1 MEKLHRK
8 QFDLSRKTKGP
19 VGWGNYSFKEMVM
32 SFTFGAGIMAI
43 FIGLMFFAMTKSL
56 ASDLVHEFH
65 SPSFSGVGWSTH
77 MLSLEQLQ
85 HNRKEDM
92 REQAEAQE
100 RQDEREENN
109 TTINKFIKNVESRI
123 YANLSKQLVDNM
135 FATPDEDCEGS
146 ECDVPLTGTADI
158 EGSILVWTKDPDLG
172 TITLVITDTD
182 GSTTSMT
189 VPVGDFGF

>member
-1 MEKLHRK
+1 MKKSNLP
-8 QFDLSRKTKGP
+8 LAIIVA
-19 VGWGNYSFKEMVM
+19 VGVLIL
-32 SFTFGAGIMAI
+32 GIELA
-43 FIGLMFFAMTKSL
+43 K

-65 SPSFSGVGWSTH
+65 SPSFSGIGWSTH

-85 HNRKEDM
+85 HNRKEDI

-158 EGSILVWTKDPDLG
+158 EGSILVWTKDPDMG
-172 TITLVITDTD
+172 TITLVITSDD
-182 GSTTSMT
+182 GTTSTMV

>member
-1 MEKLHRK
+1 
-8 QFDLSRKTKGP
+8 
-19 VGWGNYSFKEMVM
+19 
-32 SFTFGAGIMAI
+32 
-43 FIGLMFFAMTKSL
+43 
-56 ASDLVHEFH
+56 
-65 SPSFSGVGWSTH
+65 

-85 HNRKEDM
+85 HNRKEDI
-92 REQAEAQE
+92 REQVEAQE
-100 RQDEREENN
+100 RQDERELKN

-135 FATPDEDCEGS
+135 FKTPDEDCEGVA
-146 ECDVPLTGTADI
+146 CDVPLSGTADI

-172 TITLVITDTD
+172 TITLVITDND

>member
-1 MEKLHRK
+1 MKKSNLP
-8 QFDLSRKTKGP
+8 LAIIVA
-19 VGWGNYSFKEMVM
+19 VGVLIL
-32 SFTFGAGIMAI
+32 GIE
-43 FIGLMFFAMTKSL
+43 LVK

-85 HNRKEDM
+85 HNRKEDAKE
-92 REQAEAQE
+92 RVEAQE
-100 RQDEREENN
+100 RQDERDEKNK
-109 TTINKFIKNVESRI
+109 TINKFIKNVESRI

-135 FATPDEDCEGS
+135 FKTCSDEQIENETCT
-146 ECDVPLTGTADI
+146 VALTGTADI

-172 TITLVITDTD
+172 TITLVITSDD
-182 GSTTSMT
+182 GTTSTMV

>member
-1 MEKLHRK
+1 MNQINLR
-8 QFDLSRKTKGP
+8 RKTKGP
-19 VGWGNYSFKEMVM
+19 DFSFKEMVM

-65 SPSFSGVGWSTH
+65 SPSFSGIGWSTH

-92 REQAEAQE
+92 RERAEAQE
-100 RQDEREENN
+100 RQDERDEKNK
-109 TTINKFIKNVESRI
+109 TINKFIKNVESRI

-135 FATPDEDCEGS
+135 FSTCDAEDETCNA
-146 ECDVPLTGTADI
+146 PLTGTADI
-158 EGSILVWTKDPDLG
+158 EGSMLVWTKDPDLG

-182 GSTTSMT
+182 GTTSTMV

>member
-1 MEKLHRK
+1 MK
-8 QFDLSRKTKGP
+8 KTKERQ
-19 VGWGNYSFKEMVM
+19 VDWGNYSFKEMVM

-56 ASDLVHEFH
+56 ASELVHEFH

-77 MLSLEQLQ
+77 MLSIEQLQ
-85 HNRKEDM
+85 HNRKEDI

-158 EGSILVWTKDPDLG
+158 EGSILV
-172 TITLVITDTD
+172 
-182 GSTTSMT
+182 STFSPNLLI
-189 VPVGDFGF
+189 VV

>member
-1 MEKLHRK
+1 MKKSNLP
-8 QFDLSRKTKGP
+8 LAIIVA
-19 VGWGNYSFKEMVM
+19 VGVLIL
-32 SFTFGAGIMAI
+32 GIE
-43 FIGLMFFAMTKSL
+43 L
-56 ASDLVHEFH
+56 AKASELVHDFH

-85 HNRKEDM
+85 HNRKEDI
-92 REQAEAQE
+92 REQVEAQE
-100 RQDEREENN
+100 RQDERELKN

-135 FATPDEDCEGS
+135 FATPDEDCEGDA
-146 ECDVPLTGTADI
+146 CDVALTGTADI

-172 TITLVITDTD
+172 TITLVITDND
-182 GSTTSMT
+182 GSTTTMT

>member
-1 MEKLHRK
+1 MNQINLR
-8 QFDLSRKTKGP
+8 RKTKDP
-19 VGWGNYSFKEMVM
+19 DFTLKEMVM

-65 SPSFSGVGWSTH
+65 SPSFSGIGWSTH

-100 RQDEREENN
+100 RQDERDEKNK
-109 TTINKFIKNVESRI
+109 TINKFIKNVESRI

-135 FATPDEDCEGS
+135 FSTCDADDETCTAA
-146 ECDVPLTGTADI
+146 LTGTADI
-158 EGSILVWTKDPDLG
+158 EGSMLVWTKDPDLG

-182 GSTTSMT
+182 GTTSTMV

>member
-1 MEKLHRK
+1 MNQINLR
-8 QFDLSRKTKGP
+8 RKTKEADF
-19 VGWGNYSFKEMVM
+19 SFREMVM

-65 SPSFSGVGWSTH
+65 SPSFSGIGWSTH

-85 HNRKEDM
+85 HNRKEDL
-92 REQAEAQE
+92 RDRGEAQD
-100 RQDEREENN
+100 RQDERDEKNK
-109 TTINKFIKNVESRI
+109 TINKFIKNVESRI

-135 FATPDEDCEGS
+135 FASCADDDESCTES
-146 ECDVPLTGTADI
+146 LTGTADI
-158 EGSILVWTKDPDLG
+158 EGSMLVWTKDPDLG
-172 TITLVITDTD
+172 TITLVITDAD
-182 GSTTSMT
+182 GTTSTMV

>member
-1 MEKLHRK
+1 MNQINLR
-8 QFDLSRKTKGP
+8 RKTKEADF
-19 VGWGNYSFKEMVM
+19 SFREMVM

-85 HNRKEDM
+85 HNRKEDLRD
-92 REQAEAQE
+92 REEAQE
-100 RQDEREENN
+100 RQDERDDKNK
-109 TTINKFIKNVESRI
+109 TINKFIKNVESRI

-135 FATPDEDCEGS
+135 FKTCGDDDTDCTAS
-146 ECDVPLTGTADI
+146 LTGTADI
-158 EGSILVWTKDPDLG
+158 EGSTLVWTKDPDLG
-172 TITLVITDTD
+172 TITLVITDAD
-182 GSTTSMT
+182 GTTSTMV